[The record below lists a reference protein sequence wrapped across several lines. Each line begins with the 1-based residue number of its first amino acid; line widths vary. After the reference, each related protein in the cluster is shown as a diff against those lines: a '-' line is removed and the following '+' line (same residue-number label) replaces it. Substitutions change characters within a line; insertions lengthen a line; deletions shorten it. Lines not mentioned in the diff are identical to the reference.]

1 MGESSDRRSS
11 DAASLTGHVSMPEDD
26 GDEESDD
33 DSDEDG
39 DDDNEED
46 DSSSSSSSSPS
57 ERLSVWQ
64 DNIWER
70 MEEIAVNHQK
80 FDREKGNR
88 GTKKFIILSSA
99 YL

>member
-1 MGESSDRRSS
+1 
-11 DAASLTGHVSMPEDD
+11 MPEDD

-46 DSSSSSSSSPS
+46 DSPSSSSPS

-70 MEEIAVNHQK
+70 MEEIALDHRSGK
-80 FDREKGNR
+80 GESRYEKV
-88 GTKKFIILSSA
+88 KKFFRRLTSKA
-99 YL
+99 DMVRAPT